1 MPIEMLKGLP
11 FSVDTWSS
19 KSSTKNHFL
28 THAHKDHTQGICIY
42 GSYPIYCSRLT
53 RTLVLQHFPQLDGS
67 FFVGIEVGQC
77 IVIKDPD
84 GDFTVTALDAN
95 HCPGALMFLY
105 EGKFGNLLH
114 TGDCRLTIECLQQLP
129 LKYVGTPGKEPK
141 CQIDCIFL
149 DCTFG
154 QSPLKMPSR
163 QSAMQQIINCIWKH
177 PQAPTVYLTCDL
189 LGHED
194 ILMHVSQT
202 FGCKIYVDKAKT
214 PECFQALELMVPEIL
229 SEDTSSRFQLFDGFP
244 KLYQRA
250 EAKIAQARSD
260 SQHEPLIIRASAQW
274 YACDD
279 GSSDIESWKK
289 GKCDQP
295 VRDIFGVWHICYSI
309 HSSKEELEW
318 ALQLLAPRW
327 VISTTPSCKAL
338 ELDYVKRLFNQHRN
352 FNDPFW
358 QLLGFSMD
366 VESEVDIETAPDVV
380 EVSSSPLAKCNAQ
393 DYAENSQSTTSS
405 FSICRQSNPSP
416 SSKTAA
422 PVTLFGRA
430 RLGLNGSYFK
440 HEEKEPILP
449 DENAVIRCS
458 DELEVI
464 SLKKEEVVVEAGKA
478 FAVSESLDIM
488 SKESL
493 MHTETENCIFESAVG
508 LSNSYNPSLRKLY
521 RSMHVPVPRPLPSL
535 TELMNATKRARRRRL
550 LYTETFRLPAFCILC
565 VHYNFMKK

>member
-1 MPIEMLKGLP
+1 
-11 FSVDTWSS
+11 
-19 KSSTKNHFL
+19 
-28 THAHKDHTQGICIY
+28 
-42 GSYPIYCSRLT
+42 
-53 RTLVLQHFPQLDGS
+53 
-67 FFVGIEVGQC
+67 
-77 IVIKDPD
+77 
-84 GDFTVTALDAN
+84 
-95 HCPGALMFLY
+95 MFLY

-129 LKYVGTPGKEPK
+129 LKYVGSPGKEPK

-189 LGHED
+189 LGHEE
-194 ILMHVSQT
+194 ILVHVSQT

-229 SEDTSSRFQLFDGFP
+229 SEDSSSRFQLFDGFP

-250 EAKIAQARSD
+250 EAKIAKARSN

-274 YACDD
+274 YVCDD
-279 GSSDIESWKK
+279 GISDIESRKK
-289 GKCDQP
+289 GRCDQP

-352 FNDPFW
+352 FDDPFW
-358 QLLGFSMD
+358 QLLGFSMNED
-366 VESEVDIETAPDVV
+366 SEVDAETPPDVV
-380 EVSSSPLAKCNAQ
+380 EISSSPMAKSNAQ
-393 DYAENSQSTTSS
+393 DCTGHSKSMTSS
-405 FSICRQSNPSP
+405 FSICRQSHLSP
-416 SSKTAA
+416 PSKTA

-430 RLGLNGSYFK
+430 RLGLNGSCFK

-458 DELEVI
+458 DKLEAI
-464 SLKKEEVVVEAGKA
+464 SFKQEEVVVDAGKTL
-478 FAVSESLDIM
+478 AVSESSDIR

-493 MHTETENCIFESAVG
+493 MHRKTENCIFESAVG

-535 TELMNATKRARRRRL
+535 TELMNATKRARRRL
-550 LYTETFRLPAFCILC
+550 
-565 VHYNFMKK
+565 

>member
-11 FSVDTWSS
+11 FSVDTWNP
-19 KSSTKNHFL
+19 KSNTKRHHFL
-28 THAHKDHTQGICIY
+28 THAHKDHTQGICTY
-42 GSYPIYCSRLT
+42 ASYPIYCSHLT
-53 RTLVLQHFPQLDGS
+53 KTLVLQHFPQLDGS

-77 IVIKDPD
+77 IVIKDLD
-84 GDFTVTALDAN
+84 DDFTVTALDAN

-129 LKYVGTPGKEPK
+129 LKYVGTPGKAPK

-163 QSAMQQIINCIWKH
+163 QSAIQQIINCIWKH

-189 LGHED
+189 LGHEE
-194 ILMHVSQT
+194 ILVHVSQT

-244 KLYQRA
+244 KLYERA
-250 EAKIAQARSD
+250 EAKIAEARSD

-274 YACDD
+274 YAWDD
-279 GSSDIESWKK
+279 GISDIERRKK
-289 GKCDQP
+289 GRCDQP

-327 VISTTPSCKAL
+327 VISTTPSCKAM

-352 FNDPFW
+352 FDDPFW
-358 QLLGFSMD
+358 QLLGFTMA
-366 VESEVDIETAPDVV
+366 VGSEVDAETAPDVV
-380 EVSSSPLAKCNAQ
+380 EVSTSPLAKSNAQ
-393 DYAENSQSTTSS
+393 DYADTFPSTTS
-405 FSICRQSNPSP
+405 FSICRQSHLSSP
-416 SSKTAA
+416 IKTA

-430 RLGLNGSYFK
+430 RLGPNGSYFK
-440 HEEKEPILP
+440 HKKEPIIP
-449 DENAVIRCS
+449 DKIAVLRCS
-458 DELEVI
+458 DESEVI
-464 SLKKEEVVVEAGKA
+464 SFKKEEVVAAGNTL
-478 FAVSESLDIM
+478 AVGEVLDIK

-493 MHTETENCIFESAVG
+493 MHTETEYGISESAVG
-508 LSNSYNPSLRKLY
+508 LSKNYNPSLRKIY

-535 TELMNATKRARRRRL
+535 KELMNATKRARRGL
-550 LYTETFRLPAFCILC
+550 
-565 VHYNFMKK
+565 

>member
-11 FSVDTWSS
+11 FSVDTWNP
-19 KSSTKNHFL
+19 KSNTKRHHFL
-28 THAHKDHTQGICIY
+28 THAHKDHTQGICTY
-42 GSYPIYCSRLT
+42 ASDPIYCSHLT
-53 RTLVLQHFPQLDGS
+53 KTLVLQHFPQLDGS

-129 LKYVGTPGKEPK
+129 LKYVGTPGKAPK

-163 QSAMQQIINCIWKH
+163 QSAIQQIINCIWKH

-189 LGHED
+189 LGHEE
-194 ILMHVSQT
+194 ILVHVSQT

-244 KLYQRA
+244 KLYERA
-250 EAKIAQARSD
+250 EAKITEARSD

-274 YACDD
+274 YAWDD
-279 GSSDIESWKK
+279 GISDIERRKK
-289 GKCDQP
+289 GRCDQP

-327 VISTTPSCKAL
+327 VISTTPSCKAM

-352 FNDPFW
+352 FDDPFW
-358 QLLGFSMD
+358 QLLGFTMA
-366 VESEVDIETAPDVV
+366 VGSEVDAETAPDVV
-380 EVSSSPLAKCNAQ
+380 EVSTSPLAKSNAQ
-393 DYAENSQSTTSS
+393 DYADTFPSTTS
-405 FSICRQSNPSP
+405 FSICRQSHLSSP
-416 SSKTAA
+416 IKTA

-430 RLGLNGSYFK
+430 RLGPNGSYFK
-440 HEEKEPILP
+440 HKKEPIIP
-449 DENAVIRCS
+449 DKIAVLRSS
-458 DELEVI
+458 DESEVI
-464 SLKKEEVVVEAGKA
+464 SFKKEEVVAAGNTL
-478 FAVSESLDIM
+478 AVGEVLDIK

-493 MHTETENCIFESAVG
+493 MHTETEYCISESAVG
-508 LSNSYNPSLRKLY
+508 LSKNYNPSLRKIY

-535 TELMNATKRARRRRL
+535 KELMNATKRARRGL
-550 LYTETFRLPAFCILC
+550 
-565 VHYNFMKK
+565 